1 MTKAEAEKKFNDAD
15 RLYRE
20 EKYGE
25 ALVLLN
31 ELDRTFPNDRNIM
44 YPRARCLSKMDRYE
58 EALDLCNQLILMHNH
73 DRAQDLKSRILE
85 RDKTGGVGDFGGS
98 PFLDSLQLGRPHS
111 APVLVPAAPGW
122 PTILLVSAVVLAA
135 LAAELLW
142 VF

>member
-1 MTKAEAEKKFNDAD
+1 MTKAEAEKKFADAD

-20 EKYGE
+20 EKFGE

-85 RDKTGGVGDFGGS
+85 RDKAGGVGDYGGS
-98 PFLDSLQLGRPHS
+98 PFLESLQLGHPG
-111 APVLVPAAPGW
+111 ATPALVPAAPGW
-122 PTILLVSAVVLAA
+122 PTILIVTAIVLAI

-142 VF
+142 IF